1 MKLKRSSFHKYRL
14 KRSDEDGIDLLKI
27 GELAQQANVTKR
39 TIDYYTRIGL
49 LKAERSASNYR
60 YYKKETVQL
69 IIEIEQLKKEGLS
82 LQEIAKQL
90 NITEA
95 LYEEVDIQ
103 AIRIHM
109 QKLEKEVKLL
119 AAELEKNPDT
129 SSAIKK
135 NVLPESIAL
144 MQSLL
149 LIVP

>member
-69 IIEIEQLKKEGLS
+69 IIEIEQLKKNGLS

-90 NITEA
+90 NIEQA
-95 LYEEVDIQ
+95 QYEEVDIQ

-119 AAELEKNPDT
+119 AAELEKNPNA
-129 SSAIKK
+129 SLAIKK
-135 NVLPESIAL
+135 NVLPESVAL

-149 LIVP
+149 LLVP

>member
-1 MKLKRSSFHKYRL
+1 MKN
-14 KRSDEDGIDLLKI
+14 GIELLKI
-27 GELAQQANVTKR
+27 GELAQQVNVTKR

-69 IIEIEQLKKEGLS
+69 IVEIEQLKKQGLS

-90 NITEA
+90 NIEQA
-95 LYEEVDIQ
+95 QYEEVDIQ

-109 QKLEKEVKLL
+109 QELEKEVKLL
-119 AAELEKNPDT
+119 AAELEKNPDA

>member
-1 MKLKRSSFHKYRL
+1 M
-14 KRSDEDGIDLLKI
+14 KI

-60 YYKKETVQL
+60 YYNKETVQL
-69 IIEIEQLKKEGLS
+69 IIEIEQLKKQGLS

-90 NITEA
+90 NIEQA
-95 LYEEVDIQ
+95 QYEEVDIQ

-109 QKLEKEVKLL
+109 QELEKEVKLL
-119 AAELEKNPDT
+119 AAELEKNPDA

-135 NVLPESIAL
+135 NVLPESVAL

-149 LIVP
+149 LLVP

>member
-1 MKLKRSSFHKYRL
+1 M
-14 KRSDEDGIDLLKI
+14 LKI

-60 YYKKETVQL
+60 YYKKETVHL
-69 IIEIEQLKKEGLS
+69 IIEIEKLKKQGLS
-82 LQEIAKQL
+82 LQAIAEQL
-90 NITEA
+90 NIKEA
-95 LYEEVDIQ
+95 QYEEVDIQ

-109 QKLEKEVKLL
+109 QELEKEVKLL
-119 AAELEKNPDT
+119 AAELEKNPDA

-135 NVLPESIAL
+135 NVLPESVAL

-149 LIVP
+149 LLVP

>member
-1 MKLKRSSFHKYRL
+1 M
-14 KRSDEDGIDLLKI
+14 LKI

-60 YYKKETVQL
+60 YYKKETVHL
-69 IIEIEQLKKEGLS
+69 IIEIEKLKKQGLS
-82 LQEIAKQL
+82 LQAIAEQL
-90 NITEA
+90 NIKEA
-95 LYEEVDIQ
+95 QYEEVDIQ

-109 QKLEKEVKLL
+109 QELEKEVKLL
-119 AAELEKNPDT
+119 AAELEKNPDA

-135 NVLPESIAL
+135 NVLPESVAL

-149 LIVP
+149 LIVT

>member
-1 MKLKRSSFHKYRL
+1 M
-14 KRSDEDGIDLLKI
+14 KI

-69 IIEIEQLKKEGLS
+69 IIEIEQLKKQGLS

-90 NITEA
+90 NIEQA
-95 LYEEVDIQ
+95 QYEEVDIQ

-109 QKLEKEVKLL
+109 QELEKEVKLL
-119 AAELEKNPDT
+119 AAELEKNPDA

-135 NVLPESIAL
+135 NVLPESVAL

-149 LIVP
+149 LLVP

>member
-1 MKLKRSSFHKYRL
+1 M
-14 KRSDEDGIDLLKI
+14 KI

-60 YYKKETVQL
+60 YYSKEMVQL
-69 IIEIEQLKKEGLS
+69 VVEIEQLKKQGLS

-90 NITEA
+90 NIA
-95 LYEEVDIQ
+95 QAQYEEVDIQ

-109 QKLEKEVKLL
+109 QELEREVKLL
-119 AAELEKNPDT
+119 AAELEKNPNA

-144 MQSLL
+144 MHSLL
-149 LIVP
+149 LLVP

>member
-1 MKLKRSSFHKYRL
+1 
-14 KRSDEDGIDLLKI
+14 LKI

-49 LKAERSASNYR
+49 LTAERSASNYR

-69 IIEIEQLKKEGLS
+69 IIEIEQLKKQGLS

-90 NITEA
+90 NIEQA
-95 LYEEVDIQ
+95 QYEEVDIQ

-109 QKLEKEVKLL
+109 QELEKEVKLL

-135 NVLPESIAL
+135 NVLPESVAL

-149 LIVP
+149 LLVP

>member
-1 MKLKRSSFHKYRL
+1 M
-14 KRSDEDGIDLLKI
+14 
-27 GELAQQANVTKR
+27 TKR

-49 LKAERSASNYR
+49 LTAERSASNYR

-69 IIEIEQLKKEGLS
+69 IIEIEQLKTQGLS
-82 LQEIAKQL
+82 LQEIAKKL
-90 NITEA
+90 NIKDA
-95 LYEEVDIQ
+95 QYEEVDIQ

-109 QKLEKEVKLL
+109 QELEKEVKLL
-119 AAELEKNPDT
+119 AAELEKNPDA

>member
-1 MKLKRSSFHKYRL
+1 M
-14 KRSDEDGIDLLKI
+14 
-27 GELAQQANVTKR
+27 TKR

-69 IIEIEQLKKEGLS
+69 IIEIEQLKKQGLS

-90 NITEA
+90 NIKEA

-103 AIRIHM
+103 SIRIHM
-109 QKLEKEVKLL
+109 QILEKEVKLL
-119 AAELEKNPDT
+119 AAEIEKNPDA

-135 NVLPESIAL
+135 NVLPESVAL

-149 LIVP
+149 LLVP

>member
-1 MKLKRSSFHKYRL
+1 M
-14 KRSDEDGIDLLKI
+14 KI

-60 YYKKETVQL
+60 YYNKETVQL
-69 IIEIEQLKKEGLS
+69 IIEIEQLKKQGLS

-90 NITEA
+90 NIEQA
-95 LYEEVDIQ
+95 QYEEVDIQ

-109 QKLEKEVKLL
+109 QELEKEVKLL
-119 AAELEKNPDT
+119 AAELEKSPDT

-135 NVLPESIAL
+135 NVLPESVAL

-149 LIVP
+149 LLVP

>member
-1 MKLKRSSFHKYRL
+1 M
-14 KRSDEDGIDLLKI
+14 KI

-60 YYKKETVQL
+60 YYNKETVQL
-69 IIEIEQLKKEGLS
+69 IIEIEQLKKQGLS

-90 NITEA
+90 NIEQA
-95 LYEEVDIQ
+95 QYEEVDIQ

-109 QKLEKEVKLL
+109 QELEKEVKLL

-135 NVLPESIAL
+135 NVLPESVAL

-149 LIVP
+149 LLVP

>member
-1 MKLKRSSFHKYRL
+1 M
-14 KRSDEDGIDLLKI
+14 KI

-39 TIDYYTRIGL
+39 TIDYYTRIDL

-69 IIEIEQLKKEGLS
+69 IVEIEQLKKQGLS

-90 NITEA
+90 NIEQA
-95 LYEEVDIQ
+95 QYEEVDIQ

-109 QKLEKEVKLL
+109 QELEKEVKLL
-119 AAELEKNPDT
+119 AAELEKNPGA

-149 LIVP
+149 LLIP

>member
-1 MKLKRSSFHKYRL
+1 MKLKVLVFVNIENK
-14 KRSDEDGIDLLKI
+14 GVMINGTGLLKI

-69 IIEIEQLKKEGLS
+69 IIEIEQLKKQGLT

>member
-1 MKLKRSSFHKYRL
+1 MK
-14 KRSDEDGIDLLKI
+14 KRSDEVGTELLKI
-27 GELAQQANVTKR
+27 GELAQQASVTKR

-49 LKAERSASNYR
+49 LQAERSASNYR

-69 IIEIEQLKKEGLS
+69 IVEIEELKKQGLS
-82 LQEIAKQL
+82 LQEIAKKL
-90 NITEA
+90 NIKQA
-95 LYEEVDIQ
+95 QYEEVDIQ

-109 QKLEKEVKLL
+109 QELEKEVKLL
-119 AAELEKNPDT
+119 AAELEKSPNASSDT
-129 SSAIKK
+129 KK

>member
-1 MKLKRSSFHKYRL
+1 MK
-14 KRSDEDGIDLLKI
+14 KRSDEVGTELLKI
-27 GELAQQANVTKR
+27 GELAQQASVTKR

-49 LKAERSASNYR
+49 LQAERSASNYR

-69 IIEIEQLKKEGLS
+69 IVEIEELKKQGLS
-82 LQEIAKQL
+82 LQEIAKKL
-90 NITEA
+90 NIKQAE
-95 LYEEVDIQ
+95 YEEVDVQ

-109 QKLEKEVKLL
+109 QELEKEVKLL
-119 AAELEKNPDT
+119 AVELEKNPNA
-129 SSAIKK
+129 SSDIKK

>member
-1 MKLKRSSFHKYRL
+1 MKN
-14 KRSDEDGIDLLKI
+14 GIELLKI
-27 GELAQQANVTKR
+27 GELAQQVNVTKR

-69 IIEIEQLKKEGLS
+69 IVEIEQLKKRGLS

-90 NITEA
+90 NIEQA
-95 LYEEVDIQ
+95 QYEEVDIQ

-109 QKLEKEVKLL
+109 QELEKEVKLL
-119 AAELEKNPDT
+119 AAELEKNPDA